1 MTDYGIDHKNTNHS
15 LYFVPGVA
23 TFCIQYYLMGIKE
36 RLAEGWECM
45 ALYIVYIVTIVSLQ
59 GYTWLFYYMK
69 ETFSLEKELT
79 ICWL

>member
-1 MTDYGIDHKNTNHS
+1 MND
-15 LYFVPGVA
+15 
-23 TFCIQYYLMGIKE
+23 KE
-36 RLAEGWECM
+36 RLAAAEQVKAGCM